1 MSASVVQENSMNAL
15 EKAQSSPETSKPLP
29 DGFRL
34 IHPCLHADQALDRFR
49 LYLGLMLKD
58 PDSPLRSESSVAT
71 YASCATC
78 WIRRYARGVELQ
90 YALSKEFI
98 ASTAKEDTVKAI
110 FARSIAQTRCGLNHL
125 VRMYEQCCK
134 QFHPSIKA
142 EDIFKPKSYESKKR
156 KRVVLENTPTLHHE
170 FVEELAEEFIH
181 RFRASSEGFPTT
193 VVGMKQFLR
202 LFVQFKDERLT
213 EKVWELCGVS
223 KEVLL
228 TNTVEVD
235 V

>member
-1 MSASVVQENSMNAL
+1 MSASVVQENSMNTL
-15 EKAQSSPETSKPLP
+15 EKAQSSPETSKALP

-34 IHPCLHADQALDRFR
+34 IHPCLHADRALSTFR
-49 LYLGLMLKD
+49 HYLGLMLKD

-78 WIRRYARGVELQ
+78 WIRRYARGVELR

-110 FARSIAQTRCGLNHL
+110 FARGVAQTRCGLNHL
-125 VRMYEQCCK
+125 VRMYERCCK
-134 QFHPSIKA
+134 QFHPAIKT

-181 RFRASSEGFPTT
+181 RFRATSEGFPTT

>member
-1 MSASVVQENSMNAL
+1 MNAL
-15 EKAQSSPETSKPLP
+15 EKAQSSPETSKLLP

-34 IHPCLHADQALDRFR
+34 IHPCLHADRALSTFR
-49 LYLGLMLKD
+49 HYLGLMLKD

-78 WIRRYARGVELQ
+78 WIRRYARGVELRH
-90 YALSKEFI
+90 ALSKEFI
-98 ASTAKEDTVKAI
+98 ASTANEDTVKAI
-110 FARSIAQTRCGLNHL
+110 FARGVAQTRCGLNHL

-134 QFHPSIKA
+134 QFHPTIKA

-193 VVGMKQFLR
+193 VVGMKQLLR